1 MEKPYMEPDDRSLQ
15 DLLLYCLAELR
26 KKEKENACLRV
37 AYNDLQLL
45 YDAQID
51 YTEMLVD
58 ELNSIK
64 GIVNMSA

>member
-1 MEKPYMEPDDRSLQ
+1 MEKPYMEPDDRSLR

-51 YTEMLVD
+51 YTEVLVD